1 MRLRNADWM
10 WRIALDSGLD
20 FGDAA
25 DSGLDFGD
33 SPDSSNNLNGI

>member
-1 MRLRNADWM
+1 MRLSNADWI
-10 WRIALDSGLD
+10 WGIALDSGLD

-33 SPDSSNNLNGI
+33 SLDSGDNLNGI